1 MKKLQN
7 AAWFT
12 CTICMMGLII
22 RTGPGAVADE
32 LLTMPNR
39 LAQENSPYLLL
50 HAHNPVDW
58 YPWGPEA
65 LEKAKTEDKLIFLS
79 VGYSSCY
86 WCHVMERKVFSD
98 KRIAKYLNDHF
109 ICIKVDREE
118 RPDIDEIYMTSLLV
132 YQQLSGNRAG
142 GGWPLSLFLTPAG
155 DPVVGATY
163 LPPEDQPNGRTGFL
177 TAATR
182 MLAAW
187 TEQRENVERTSRL
200 ISREVRRLSMPAV
213 SKASSVDSS
222 VVQTA
227 VTAVEAL
234 YDSEWGGVDLRD
246 GNVQGPRFPNVPRL
260 LLLMSVIEQPGV
272 LEDWPAESTER
283 LLNIVRHSFSQ
294 MAYGGI
300 RDHLAGGFHRYST
313 DRRWLIP
320 HFEKMLYDQAQ
331 LLEGYVIAGR
341 VTGDSFFKEVAAEI
355 ADFVCD
361 ELMTPEGAFCSALDA
376 ETNGVE
382 GEYYVWNQLEIDQL
396 LSASDAMLFRTAY
409 GAGRSGSF
417 EHGHI
422 LHLPLTPDE
431 LSRKLKIPVAQL
443 KARLSSIRKSLLN
456 ARNKRERPLL
466 DDKILTAWNAM
477 MIRSL
482 AISGHQLDRPS
493 DIAAAERAARFLLQ
507 NLLQE
512 DGSLLRSFRNGEANH
527 AAYLDDYAYLVSALI
542 TLHDTTGDEIWLQ
555 SARELNQRQ
564 LDLFYDDAKCLF
576 YFTAYDQ
583 QRLIARTSSP
593 FDSVFPSGNS
603 VAIRNLMRLSDGS
616 QQLTERV
623 QQTLLR
629 FVPVIEKSPSSCSGL
644 ALAVHEW
651 LIGDEKR
658 AAADIDRRLEEQ
670 LPLVVRNLDRRF
682 LPVKAVSGDE
692 TAVESQTVF
701 RPVLI
706 PEPTRK
712 SKAPK
717 RVTAKIYPLYNK
729 LPRGEVCPVAIE
741 LNVQKGWHINAS
753 RPSPDFLIPTEVTL
767 RTNPKAKVRIT
778 RIKYPKHKLHRIKDE
793 PEPYHVYDGKVM
805 IYCLLETDASER
817 RDKTTLKFHIRYQAC
832 NDRQCEKPVTEV
844 MTGTL
849 ALADPGD
856 DIKTIHRNRF
866 PQANKDRSFR
876 DEKE

>member
-1 MKKLQN
+1 MKKLQI
-7 AAWFT
+7 ATRFT
-12 CTICMMGLII
+12 CTICIMGLMAGIGI
-22 RTGPGAVADE
+22 ETVADE
-32 LLTMPNR
+32 SPKAHNR

-65 LEKAKTEDKLIFLS
+65 LQKAETEDKLIFLS

-86 WCHVMERKVFSD
+86 WCHVMERKVFSSE
-98 KRIAKYLNDHF
+98 KIANYLNEHF
-109 ICIKVDREE
+109 VCIKVDREE

-132 YQQLSGNRAG
+132 YQQLSGKRGG
-142 GGWPLSLFLTPAG
+142 GGWPLSLFLTPSG
-155 DPVVGATY
+155 DPVAGATY

-187 TEQRENVERTSRL
+187 TKQRENVERTSQL
-200 ISREVRRLSMPAV
+200 ISREVRRLSLPA
-213 SKASSVDSS
+213 ASSESSIDSS

-227 VTAVEAL
+227 VTAVESL

-260 LLLMSVIEQPGV
+260 LLLMSVIEEPGTQ
-272 LEDWPAESTER
+272 EGSTAEPTAR
-283 LLNIVRHSFSQ
+283 RLNIVRHSFSQ

-313 DRRWLIP
+313 DRRWRIP

-331 LLEGYVIAGR
+331 LLEGYVVASR
-341 VTGDSFFKEVAAEI
+341 VTGDPFFKEVAAEI
-355 ADFVCD
+355 ADFVRN
-361 ELMTPEGAFCSALDA
+361 EFTTPEGAFCSALDA
-376 ETNGVE
+376 ETNAVE
-382 GEYYVWNQLEIDQL
+382 GEYYVWKEFEIDQL
-396 LSASDAMLFRTAY
+396 LSASDATLFKTAY
-409 GAGRSGSF
+409 GVGDSNSF
-417 EHGHI
+417 EHGHV
-422 LHLPLTPDE
+422 LHLPATLDE
-431 LSRKLKIPVAQL
+431 LSQTLKIPVGQL
-443 KARLSSIRKSLLN
+443 KSRLSSIRQSLLN
-456 ARNKRERPLL
+456 VRNKRERPLL

-482 AISGHQLDRPS
+482 AISGHQLGRPS
-493 DIAAAERAARFLLQ
+493 DIDAAERAARFLLL
-507 NLLQE
+507 NLRAK
-512 DGSLLRSFRNGEANH
+512 DGSLLRSFRNGEAKH

-542 TLHDTTGDEIWLQ
+542 ALHETTGNEAWLQ

-564 LDLFYDDAKCLF
+564 LDLFYDDAKHIF
-576 YFTAYDQ
+576 YFTAHDQ

-603 VAIRNLMRLSDGS
+603 VAIRNLMHLSDGS
-616 QQLTERV
+616 AEVAERAY
-623 QQTLLR
+623 QTLLR
-629 FVPVIEKSPSSCSGL
+629 FVPVIEKSPSSSSGL
-644 ALAVHEW
+644 ALAAHEW
-651 LIGDEKR
+651 LIAAEKR
-658 AAADIDRRLEEQ
+658 AAATIDESLKERL
-670 LPLVVRNLDRRF
+670 PF
-682 LPVKAVSGDE
+682 VKQNQDGRSLFVNALSDDE
-692 TAVESQTVF
+692 TLVKSVTVF
-701 RPVLI
+701 RPVLT
-706 PEPTRK
+706 PEPVTK

-717 RVTAKIYPLYNK
+717 RVTAKVYPLYNK

-753 RPSPDFLIPTEVTL
+753 KPSPDFLIPTKITL
-767 RTNPKAKVRIT
+767 RANPKVKVRIT
-778 RIKYPKHKLHRIKDE
+778 RIKYPKHKLHRMKEE

-805 IYCLLETDASER
+805 IYCLLETDAREQS
-817 RDKTTLKFHIRYQAC
+817 DKTTLQFHIRYQAC

-849 ALADPGD
+849 SLADPGD

-866 PQANKDRSFR
+866 PQTNKDQLSP
-876 DEKE
+876 DEKK